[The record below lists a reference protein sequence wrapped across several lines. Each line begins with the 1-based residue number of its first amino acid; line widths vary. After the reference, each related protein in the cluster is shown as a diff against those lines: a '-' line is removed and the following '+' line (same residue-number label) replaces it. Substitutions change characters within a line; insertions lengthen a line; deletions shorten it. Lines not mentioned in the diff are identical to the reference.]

1 MKKLLFTITL
11 LFLSCGE
18 TKTSNECDEKPDY
31 FLLRPEV
38 EKAYGYSHAVKI
50 CNQIKVSGAVSMD
63 QNGSPTAIGDMKQ
76 QMINCYKDLKKILD
90 HYGSSFE
97 DVVVENIFTTDMPAF
112 LEVSSYRNE
121 IYKNSFP
128 TGSWLGVNQLA
139 LPGFLIEIELE
150 VHLNGNKSEEI
161 YPDQDND

>member
-63 QNGSPTAIGDMKQ
+63 QTGSPPAIGNMKQ

-90 HYGSSFE
+90 HYDSSFE

>member
-90 HYGSSFE
+90 HYDSSFE
-97 DVVVENIFTTDMPAF
+97 DVVVENIFTTDMAAF

-121 IYKNSFP
+121 IYKNSFQ

>member
-63 QNGSPTAIGDMKQ
+63 QTGSPTAIGNMKQ